1 MYFEKLRLRDFVNSM
16 DDFLVLN
23 VDEWY
28 VEWYSLLKFFEN
40 NIDFGV
46 YVKILWCK
54 FLYWLVV
61 YRLVILF
68 KILVVRDLFI
78 IDFSLWWFFVI
89 RFK

>member
-1 MYFEKLRLRDFVNSM
+1 M

-54 FLYWLVV
+54 FLFWLVV